1 MSDKKEKTFKQINPL
16 ENKSPIKVKPEK
28 IMMITLEHFRRKLLQ
43 VNHYNEKETLP
54 SMINFVQTMQMVN
67 KTPVDE
73 IPELFESKEAFEF
86 FQGKFLIHSAK
97 YIFASKT
104 FHTEEGL
111 NFANHLLQ
119 QFMEFYNNSIEY
131 DHPSVAELGCTVFD
145 ANRSYYNINNQVEQ
159 KSAPVKL
166 YIAFQ
171 FSWFN
176 LFYSLASSFQWIRR
190 SSSFT
195 NSSKLGIQQ
204 MRLSKTKITIGSV
217 GLRQRYCL

>member
-86 FQGKFLIHSAK
+86 F
-97 YIFASKT
+97 
-104 FHTEEGL
+104 
-111 NFANHLLQ
+111 
-119 QFMEFYNNSIEY
+119 
-131 DHPSVAELGCTVFD
+131 
-145 ANRSYYNINNQVEQ
+145 
-159 KSAPVKL
+159 
-166 YIAFQ
+166 
-171 FSWFN
+171 
-176 LFYSLASSFQWIRR
+176 
-190 SSSFT
+190 
-195 NSSKLGIQQ
+195 
-204 MRLSKTKITIGSV
+204 
-217 GLRQRYCL
+217 